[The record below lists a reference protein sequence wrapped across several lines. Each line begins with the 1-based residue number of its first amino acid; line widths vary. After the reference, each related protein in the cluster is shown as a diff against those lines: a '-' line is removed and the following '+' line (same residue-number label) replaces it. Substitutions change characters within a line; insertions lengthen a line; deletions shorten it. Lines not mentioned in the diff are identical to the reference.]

1 MYHSYPSILLYKI
14 ENSHTD
20 FTESFLICLGIKT
33 VTSETGNEYSERD
46 NKEWKAR
53 EREKKENTGE
63 VKDATRR
70 KGG

>member
-20 FTESFLICLGIKT
+20 FTESFLICLGTKKT

-46 NKEWKAR
+46 NKEWKSEGEKN
-53 EREKKENTGE
+53 EREH
-63 VKDATRR
+63 R
-70 KGG
+70 

>member
-1 MYHSYPSILLYKI
+1 MPWHK
-14 ENSHTD
+14 
-20 FTESFLICLGIKT
+20 KT